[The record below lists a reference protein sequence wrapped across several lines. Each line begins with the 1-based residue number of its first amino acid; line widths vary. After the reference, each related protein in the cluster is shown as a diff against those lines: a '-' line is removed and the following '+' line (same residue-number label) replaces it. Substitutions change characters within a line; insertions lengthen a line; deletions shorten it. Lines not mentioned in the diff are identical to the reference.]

1 MDAETANVI
10 RIDGRLMRNAAL
22 SGSSS
27 LERLLRILPT
37 DALKYVWDAGDI
49 QDEHDGKIMWG
60 IHAEMNRRGEGEYVA
75 I

>member
-1 MDAETANVI
+1 MPPDNVI
-10 RIDGRLMRNAAL
+10 RINGLLMRNAVL
-22 SGSSS
+22 CGSSS

-37 DALKYVWDAGDI
+37 DVLKSIWDAGNI
-49 QDEHDGKIMWG
+49 EDEHDGKIMWG